1 MTIKEA
7 ILKSLDELKGLTTYM
22 EVHDHII
29 KNNYYDFGS
38 AKTPPST
45 VSALLGDFIRN
56 GDSRVKRVKQS
67 GGTYSYY
74 LTKNEQD
81 IGIEV
86 LSGST
91 ETTSVKVEKVSYKSY
106 NERDLHKLLS
116 SYLKNTK
123 IYSKTIFH
131 EQSKYGKDNNQI
143 WTHPDMVGV
152 KFLNLQT
159 KVSQNFLKSINRVD
173 TFKLSSYEIK
183 KEINSDA
190 ELKKA

>member
-29 KNNYYDFGS
+29 KKNYYDFGS

-56 GDSRVKRVKQS
+56 GDSRVKRIKQS

-183 KEINSDA
+183 K
-190 ELKKA
+190 